1 MEGKTQQKL
10 EIGFKA
16 NNSLRKDN
24 PKNMLCK

>member
-1 MEGKTQQKL
+1 MEGKAQKKL